1 MGLKKIILKE
11 IVCLCPVIAVIVF
24 KSVIYIFQGSML
36 LPEAEEEEEE
46 EFLKRGYENCEVDLF
61 EEVED
66 TQTQESDEH
75 RELTSNNGVLDFTI
89 AYCLVYSVNNLYN

>member
-46 EFLKRGYENCEVDLF
+46 FSKRGYENVQVDLF
-61 EEVED
+61 EEVKD
-66 TQTQESDEH
+66 TQMQESDEH
-75 RELTSNNGVLDFTI
+75 RELTGNNGVLDFTI